1 MERGARSERQPQ
13 ARQAMQEREDRSKHC
28 KRRRTRS
35 TKKNKNRQER
45 DIRSSETASP
55 GIRVGASRRRCAPPP
70 RRFELGALRK
80 RECREPLRVRAC
92 GFSPGFPALSLQSLG
107 RRCRPKNKKRTQA
120 KENEEEEERRK
131 RSQRPPN
138 MRPNLLRK
146 VAQRASEMVPGGLKW
161 SQNGSRRPL
170 EGVLAA
176 LGALLAALGALLAA
190 LGALLAPLLAALGP
204 PLGGPCG
211 SLGDRLNTEF
221 PC

>member
-1 MERGARSERQPQ
+1 MEREARSEREPQ

-107 RRCRPKNKKRTQA
+107 RRCRPKKKTNTS
-120 KENEEEEERRK
+120 EGERRGRRAK
-131 RSQRPPN
+131 KEKPTSAKHAAEIASN
-138 MRPNLLRK
+138 SFLKSFGNLKPSPTLRGT
-146 VAQRASEMVPGGLKW
+146 PI
-161 SQNGSRRPL
+161 
-170 EGVLAA
+170 
-176 LGALLAALGALLAA
+176 
-190 LGALLAPLLAALGP
+190 
-204 PLGGPCG
+204 
-211 SLGDRLNTEF
+211 
-221 PC
+221 

>member
-1 MERGARSERQPQ
+1 MEREMRAEREPQ

-70 RRFELGALRK
+70 WRFELGALRK

-92 GFSPGFPALSLQSLG
+92 GFSPGFPALSRQSLG
-107 RRCRPKNKKRTQA
+107 RRCRPKKRTEA

-138 MRPNLLRK
+138 RRPNLLRK
-146 VAQRASEMVPGGLKW
+146 VPQKASEMVPGGLKW
-161 SQNGSRRPL
+161 SQNGSRRSL

-176 LGALLAALGALLAA
+176 LGAS
-190 LGALLAPLLAALGP
+190 
-204 PLGGPCG
+204 LGG
-211 SLGDRLNTEF
+211 SWAF
-221 PC
+221 

>member
-1 MERGARSERQPQ
+1 MEREARSEREPQ

-92 GFSPGFPALSLQSLG
+92 GFSPGFPALSRQSLG
-107 RRCRPKNKKRTQA
+107 RRFRPKKILKEDVGRKKKEHRRRRT
-120 KENEEEEERRK
+120 KRKKSEEREANVRQTCGRTCFEK
-131 RSQRPPN
+131 LPKK
-138 MRPNLLRK
+138 LRK
-146 VAQRASEMVPGGLKW
+146 W
-161 SQNGSRRPL
+161 S
-170 EGVLAA
+170 
-176 LGALLAALGALLAA
+176 LGA
-190 LGALLAPLLAALGP
+190 
-204 PLGGPCG
+204 
-211 SLGDRLNTEF
+211 
-221 PC
+221 